1 MSHTEPAAVG
11 GGDLRATQN
20 PQLWGGWGGGGERAI
35 LRAPIVSHQ
44 EKLVKTDGCPTSPH
58 PPEMGV
64 WRWRSKR
71 KLCGGRGGGRICKPT
86 LDRWGR
92 TRQGGSL
99 AEGKWVLNTLTTDL
113 KQTRCGKFNLHN
125 SFRSHVLCLC
135 NFTVKSLAVAVFI
148 YVWL

>member
-20 PQLWGGWGGGGERAI
+20 PQLWGGWGWRAGN
-35 LRAPIVSHQ
+35 LEGPHRQPPG
-44 EKLVKTDGCPTSPH
+44 KTLVKTVGSPTSPH
-58 PPEMGV
+58 PPEMGGGV

-71 KLCGGRGGGRICKPT
+71 KLCGGGGRICKPT